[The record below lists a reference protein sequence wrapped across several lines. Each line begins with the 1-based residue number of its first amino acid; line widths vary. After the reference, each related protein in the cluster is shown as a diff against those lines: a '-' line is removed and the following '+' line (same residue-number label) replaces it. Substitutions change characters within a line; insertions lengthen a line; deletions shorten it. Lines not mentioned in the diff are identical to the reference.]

1 MQSKIV
7 SIDHTLKHIE
17 GVISYFKKYRDEGF
31 TSSVDTAKNIASE
44 IYIEPKFCAKRQGK
58 RKKHFDEQN
67 DQDGEIQRSAVDS
80 FRVEY
85 LNVTIDAAIA
95 SLTTRFEQMKEF
107 DNIFGFLFNSEN
119 LKSLDETDL
128 WLHYKIF
135 VKTFSHDNSSDVE
148 INDFFQELKVLQV
161 TLPDSLM
168 SALEIL
174 EFVMAAD
181 CFSNILVV
189 YRILLT
195 VPVTVASAERSFSK
209 LKLLKNY

>member
-31 TSSVDTAKNIASE
+31 TSSMDTAKNIASE

-107 DNIFGFLFNSEN
+107 DNIFGFLVNSEN
-119 LKSLDETDL
+119 LKTLYETDL
-128 WLHYKIF
+128 LLHCKIF
-135 VKTFSHDNSSDVE
+135 VETFSHDNSSDVE
-148 INDFFQELKVLQV
+148 INDFF
-161 TLPDSLM
+161 
-168 SALEIL
+168 
-174 EFVMAAD
+174 
-181 CFSNILVV
+181 
-189 YRILLT
+189 
-195 VPVTVASAERSFSK
+195 
-209 LKLLKNY
+209 KN